1 MAEERRNPGC
11 AIQMAGA
18 FSLPLYAI
26 YLAPP
31 LAEHAFSENT
41 IQKLDLEI
49 QETELRS
56 LHPFWRGL
64 ALLNLL
70 QPFEKFQA
78 QSAMFL
84 PQLRFCH

>member
-1 MAEERRNPGC
+1 MAEERRNPGS

-18 FSLPLYAI
+18 FSLALHTVDFTSPF
-26 YLAPP
+26 
-31 LAEHAFSENT
+31 AEHTSPENA

-49 QETELRS
+49 QETELWS
-56 LHPFWRGL
+56 LDSFWRDL
-64 ALLNLL
+64 ALLSLL